1 MAVPIVWAAVIFF
14 VYSIPGGDIVYQDI
28 WSLFRFDK
36 FVHVAVFAMWV
47 NVLIVAFK
55 KQGTNR
61 YLKTNARIVALFFAL
76 AYGGLLEYY
85 QSKWFIDRTSDS
97 MDFVA
102 NTMGAFAGLGLFRIV
117 YGKSTTY

>member
-1 MAVPIVWAAVIFF
+1 
-14 VYSIPGGDIVYQDI
+14 
-28 WSLFRFDK
+28 
-36 FVHVAVFAMWV
+36 MWV
-47 NVLIVAFK
+47 NMLIVAFK

-85 QSKWFIDRTSDS
+85 QSKWFIDRTTDS

-102 NTMGAFAGLGLFRIV
+102 NTIGAFAGLGLFRFV